1 MAGIKLM
8 YTTGVKKYIITKILM
23 DMITI
28 EDALRIAIDA
38 HEGQKDLDGKPVI
51 LHPMTVGLA
60 GNNREEVIAGFL
72 HDVVEDTGMSFEDL
86 LSKGVDEPV
95 VDALR
100 LLTHDK
106 GTSYEEYVQR
116 IADSGNVVAI
126 HVKYNDL
133 CHNLKRGRAGGYWNI
148 VAKHEK
154 ALAVIEPKI

>member
-1 MAGIKLM
+1 
-8 YTTGVKKYIITKILM
+8 M

-60 GNNREEVIAGFL
+60 GNNREEIIAGFL
-72 HDVVEDTGMSFEDL
+72 HDVVEDTGMSFENL
-86 LSKGVDEPV
+86 LSKGVDEQI